1 LSNLYDFDPAKHR
14 VLHED
19 LQEVDRWALIRL
31 GGLLNRIRLDYVDF
45 EFHGIFHELNNF
57 CSVDMS
63 AVYLDILKDRLY
75 TFRKD
80 HPFRRSSQTAMHDVL
95 VALTKLMAPI
105 LSFTADEIWR
115 MLPESSRGGPQAFSV
130 HLTAF
135 PELNPKWIDPE
146 LEQNWNDF
154 TLHVRSLVLGKLEEK
169 RRDRIIGSSL
179 EAKVILY
186 AQRANPAQYDFL
198 KLYEDFLPA
207 LFIVSQVE
215 LRGVDQIPTDAHLL
229 VDLGE
234 GLAVDVVQ
242 ASGAKCERCWNYRE
256 AVGKDAAHPTLCDR
270 CIEAVQ

>member
-1 LSNLYDFDPAKHR
+1 LSNLYDFDPVKHR
-14 VLHED
+14 VPHEE
-19 LQEVDRWALIRL
+19 LQKVDRWALIRL
-31 GGLLNRIRLDYVDF
+31 GGLVNRIRLDYEDF
-45 EFHGIFHELNNF
+45 EFHAIFHELNNF

-80 HPFRRSSQTAMHDVL
+80 HPFRRSSQTAMLDVL

-115 MLPESSRGGPQAFSV
+115 MLPESSRGKRQTFSV
-130 HLTAF
+130 HLATF
-135 PELNPKWIDPE
+135 PELNPKWIDPV

-154 TLHVRSLVLGKLEEK
+154 ILHVRSLVLGKLEEK

-186 AQRANPAQYDFL
+186 VQGANPSQYDFL
-198 KLYEDFLPA
+198 KSYEDFLPA
-207 LFIVSQVE
+207 LFIVSEVE
-215 LRGVDQIPTDAHLL
+215 LRGMDQVPTDAHLS

-234 GLAVDVVQ
+234 GLVVDVVQ
-242 ASGAKCERCWNYRE
+242 ASGKKCERCWNYRE
-256 AVGKDAAHPTLCDR
+256 AVGEDATHPTLCDR
-270 CIEAVQ
+270 CVEAVQ